1 MADDREGTAVKKQKK
16 FFISN
21 TITLVMVLIA
31 MFIFFSL
38 ASRHFLSTY
47 NILSMVS
54 NLSFM
59 GIVAAVLTMVMISG
73 EIDFSIGG
81 NIGLTSVVAAIL
93 IEGGVP
99 GILVVAICLVMGCAI
114 GVFNGFLVT
123 VVGVNSI
130 IATVGTMSVWRGLAY
145 TFSDG
150 RSVLA
155 IDPVIDFLGRGSVFN
170 IPFPIILFV
179 IVFAISYVVMNLSKW
194 GRKIYS
200 IGVNPMASFL
210 SGINVKQV
218 KFLAF
223 VFCGLAAALG
233 GLILTSLSMVGMPQ
247 HGQGLE
253 LTIISAILLGGTA
266 LGGGKGQIL
275 GTLTGIL
282 ILSVLY
288 NGLTMLD
295 VYYYHVQIAQG
306 AVLIAVVATYEVRQK
321 RLQQ

>member
-1 MADDREGTAVKKQKK
+1 MAHNQEEAGVKKEKK
-16 FFISN
+16 FYISN
-21 TITLVMVLIA
+21 TVTLVIVLIA
-31 MFIFFSL
+31 MFVFFSL
-38 ASRHFLSTY
+38 TSTHFLSTY
-47 NILSMVS
+47 NIVSMIS

-93 IEGGVP
+93 IDSGIP
-99 GILVVAICLVMGCAI
+99 GWLVLILCLLMGCAI

-155 IDPVIDFLGRGSVFN
+155 VDPVIDFLGRGNIVN
-170 IPFPIILFV
+170 IPFPIILFI
-179 IVFAISYVVMNLSKW
+179 IVFALCYVVMNQSKW
-194 GRKIYS
+194 GRKIYAV
-200 IGVNPMASFL
+200 GVNPMASFL

-218 KFLAF
+218 KFLTF
-223 VFCGLAAALG
+223 VLCGLAAALG

-282 ILSVLY
+282 ILSVLL

-295 VYYYHVQIAQG
+295 VYYYHIQIAQG
-306 AVLIAVVATYEVRQK
+306 AVLVAVVATYEVRQK

>member
-1 MADDREGTAVKKQKK
+1 MADNQEIPVVKKQKK
-16 FFISN
+16 FFVSN
-21 TITLVMVLIA
+21 TVTLVMVLIA
-31 MFIFFSL
+31 MFVFFSL
-38 ASRHFLSTY
+38 TSRHFLSTY
-47 NILSMVS
+47 NIVSMLS

-81 NIGLTSVVAAIL
+81 NIGLTSVIAAML
-93 IEGGVP
+93 IERGMQGW
-99 GILVVAICLVMGCAI
+99 LVVLVCLLLGCAM
-114 GVFNGFLVT
+114 GVFNGFIVT

-150 RSVLA
+150 QSVMA
-155 IDPVIDFLGRGSVFN
+155 MNPVIDFLGRGKVFN
-170 IPFPIILFV
+170 IPFPIILFI
-179 IVFAISYVVMNLSKW
+179 IVFAICYVVMNLSKW
-194 GRKIYS
+194 GRKIYA
-200 IGVNPMASFL
+200 IGVNPMASYL

-218 KFLAF
+218 KFLTF
-223 VFCGLAAALG
+223 VFSGLAASLG
-233 GLILTSLSMVGMPQ
+233 GLILTSLSAVGMPQ
-247 HGQGLE
+247 HGEGLE

-266 LGGGKGQIL
+266 LGGGRGQIL

-288 NGLTMLD
+288 NGLTMLN
-295 VYYYHVQIAQG
+295 VYYYYVQIAQG
-306 AVLIAVVATYEVRQK
+306 AVLVAVVATYEVRQK

>member
-1 MADDREGTAVKKQKK
+1 MAGNQEAPVVKKQNK

-21 TITLVMVLIA
+21 TVTLVIVLIA
-31 MFIFFSL
+31 MFVFFSL
-38 ASRHFLSTY
+38 TSRHFLSTY
-47 NILSMVS
+47 NIVSMLS
-54 NLSFM
+54 NLSFL

-93 IEGGVP
+93 IERGLP
-99 GILVVAICLVMGCAI
+99 GWMVVLVCLLMGCAI
-114 GVFNGFLVT
+114 GIFNGFIVT

-150 RSVLA
+150 QSVMA
-155 IDPVIDFLGRGSVFN
+155 MNPVIDYLGRGRVFS
-170 IPFPIILFV
+170 IPFPIILFI
-179 IVFAISYVVMNLSKW
+179 IVFAICYVVMNQSKW
-194 GRKIYS
+194 GRKIYA
-200 IGVNPMASFL
+200 IGVNPMASYL

-218 KFLAF
+218 KFLTF
-223 VFCGLAAALG
+223 VFCGLAASLG
-233 GLILTSLSMVGMPQ
+233 GLILTSLTMVGMPQ
-247 HGQGLE
+247 HGEGLE

-266 LGGGKGQIL
+266 LGGGRGQIL

-288 NGLTMLD
+288 NGLTMLN

-306 AVLIAVVATYEVRQK
+306 AVLVAVVATYEVRQK
-321 RLQQ
+321 RLQE